1 MFQNVAK
8 IPHLVSDGEGHST
21 SDFLN
26 GRVNSLY
33 LALRSKQEARTSPA
47 PSAVMSIGSITE
59 MLAATSPDVVIGGA
73 MLGAGVYYLLKVIW
87 GGTSVPAPSDDVEY
101 DDSQELRNQLQLR
114 EWELELTRHFLRTR
128 DRAGRLEML
137 LQSLEVPED
146 HGFAAVF
153 RIVGSDLR
161 LEQSYGLS
169 PESRRKLSLSP
180 QMLRET
186 ISGGVVLTSVSD
198 APLKQHLLGLTIED
212 RAPLTQFYGVRLGN
226 IRHPWGVLVTTH
238 LPAVLSSEP
247 ATRDAWEHL
256 ATILGEEL
264 AAQESVSQQGDE
276 LALTREMLELRSM
289 ADLQFRSPTHLFQE
303 FLKRLAELAD
313 FERTT
318 LIISGDEYQLAAP
331 SVVRGGGAL
340 SRELVSVW
348 EAAEYRLMA
357 EASRASGGTIW
368 TERDLAQIG
377 LQGPF
382 RMAVVLP
389 LRYREWIVGRLCLT
403 RRSSGAINEN
413 DRRLIQWGTEFLVDL
428 IARTVDRAAV
438 EQLAR
443 LDGLTQLA
451 NRHTFDTELDRA
463 IDRANRTGDECALIM
478 LDMDHF
484 KAVNDTHGHLGGD
497 AALATVA
504 RVVERSVQASRTDDH
519 PLVARYGGEELV
531 VLLPGVGEPGAR
543 RIAESIREAVGRT
556 PIHHDDREF
565 HITVSAGVAARN
577 GAMITS
583 RHLVAAADSALYRA
597 KQSGRNRV
605 EVADQAIPS
614 V

>member
-1 MFQNVAK
+1 MKCWSCGPWPTCSSA
-8 IPHLVSDGEGHST
+8 
-21 SDFLN
+21 
-26 GRVNSLY
+26 
-33 LALRSKQEARTSPA
+33 ARHTC
-47 PSAVMSIGSITE
+47 
-59 MLAATSPDVVIGGA
+59 
-73 MLGAGVYYLLKVIW
+73 
-87 GGTSVPAPSDDVEY
+87 
-101 DDSQELRNQLQLR
+101 
-114 EWELELTRHFLRTR
+114 
-128 DRAGRLEML
+128 
-137 LQSLEVPED
+137 
-146 HGFAAVF
+146 
-153 RIVGSDLR
+153 
-161 LEQSYGLS
+161 
-169 PESRRKLSLSP
+169 
-180 QMLRET
+180 
-186 ISGGVVLTSVSD
+186 
-198 APLKQHLLGLTIED
+198 
-212 RAPLTQFYGVRLGN
+212 
-226 IRHPWGVLVTTH
+226 
-238 LPAVLSSEP
+238 
-247 ATRDAWEHL
+247 
-256 ATILGEEL
+256 
-264 AAQESVSQQGDE
+264 
-276 LALTREMLELRSM
+276 
-289 ADLQFRSPTHLFQE
+289 FRSFSSGL
-303 FLKRLAELAD
+303 RRLAD

-531 VLLPGVGEPGAR
+531 VLLRESESPEP
-543 RIAESIREAVGRT
+543 AESLSR
-556 PIHHDDREF
+556 F
-565 HITVSAGVAARN
+565 ARQS
-577 GAMITS
+577 GERRFTTTIGSFTS
-583 RHLVAAADSALYRA
+583 RSAREWRLA
-597 KQSGRNRV
+597 MES
-605 EVADQAIPS
+605 
-614 V
+614 

>member
-1 MFQNVAK
+1 MFEPLIADW
-8 IPHLVSDGEGHST
+8 P
-21 SDFLN
+21 
-26 GRVNSLY
+26 
-33 LALRSKQEARTSPA
+33 
-47 PSAVMSIGSITE
+47 
-59 MLAATSPDVVIGGA
+59 AATSPDVVIGGA
-73 MLGAGVYYLLKVIW
+73 LLGAGVYFLLKMIW
-87 GGTSVPAPSDDVEY
+87 GEAPAADPADEPPFDDTE
-101 DDSQELRNQLQLR
+101 ELRTQLQLR

-137 LQSLEVPED
+137 LKSLEIPENQ
-146 HGFAAVF
+146 GFAAVF
-153 RIVGSDLR
+153 RIVGSELR
-161 LEQSYGLS
+161 MEQSHGLS
-169 PESRRKLSLSP
+169 PESRQKLALSP
-180 QMLRET
+180 RMLRET
-186 ISGGVVLTSVSD
+186 ISSGVVVTSVSE
-198 APLKQHLLGLTIED
+198 APMNQNLLGLTVAD
-212 RAPLTQFYGVRLGN
+212 RASLSKFYGVRLGN
-226 IRHPWGVLVTTH
+226 IRHPWGVLITTH
-238 LPAVLSSEP
+238 LPAVQPSEP

-264 AAQESVSQQGDE
+264 ASQETVSRQGDE

-303 FLKRLAELAD
+303 FLKRLAELSD
-313 FERTT
+313 FERAT
-318 LIISGDEYQLAAP
+318 LIISGDEYQLTAP

-340 SRELVSVW
+340 SRELVAVW

-357 EASRASGGTIW
+357 EAASSTGGTVW
-368 TERDLAQIG
+368 TERDLSQIG

-382 RMAVVLP
+382 SMAVVLP
-389 LRYREWIVGRLCLT
+389 LRYREWIVGRLCLS
-403 RRSSGAINEN
+403 RRSGATINEN

-463 IDRANRTGDECALIM
+463 VDRANRTGDDCALVI
-478 LDMDHF
+478 LDLDHF
-484 KAVNDTHGHLGGD
+484 KSVNDTHGHLGGD

-504 RVVERSVQASRTDDH
+504 RVVERSVQASRTDDN

-556 PIHHDDREF
+556 PIHHDNEEF
-565 HITVSAGVAARN
+565 HVTISAGVAARN
-577 GAMITS
+577 GAMVTS
-583 RHLVAAADSALYRA
+583 RSMVSSADTALYRA
-597 KQSGRNRV
+597 KQNGRNRV
-605 EVADQAIPS
+605 EVAEHAIHS
-614 V
+614 

>member
-1 MFQNVAK
+1 MFYGL
-8 IPHLVSDGEGHST
+8 IPES
-21 SDFLN
+21 
-26 GRVNSLY
+26 
-33 LALRSKQEARTSPA
+33 
-47 PSAVMSIGSITE
+47 
-59 MLAATSPDVVIGGA
+59 LAAAPPGVVIGGA
-73 MLGAGVYYLLKVIW
+73 LLGAGIYYILKAI
-87 GGTSVPAPSDDVEY
+87 GIGTATPAPVEDSAF

-137 LQSLEVPED
+137 LKSLEIPEQS
-146 HGFAAVF
+146 GFAAVF

-161 LEQSYGLS
+161 LEQSHGLS
-169 PESRRKLSLSP
+169 PESRQKLSLSP
-180 QMLRET
+180 RMVRET
-186 ISGGVVLTSVSD
+186 ISGGVVMRSISD
-198 APLKQHLLGLTIED
+198 APMNQHLLGLTIAD
-212 RAPLTQFYGVRLGN
+212 RAALTQFYGVRLGN
-226 IRHPWGVLVTTH
+226 VRHPWGVLVTTH
-238 LPAVLSSEP
+238 LPAVQSSEP

-264 AAQESVSQQGDE
+264 AAQESISQQGDE

-318 LIISGDEYQLAAP
+318 LIISGDEYQLTAP

-340 SRELVSVW
+340 SRELVAVW

-357 EASRASGGTIW
+357 EAARASGGTIW
-368 TERDLAQIG
+368 TERDLSQIG

-382 RMAVVLP
+382 NMAVVLP
-389 LRYREWIVGRLCLT
+389 LRYREWIVGRLCLS
-403 RRSSGAINEN
+403 RRSGGVVNEN

-484 KAVNDTHGHLGGD
+484 KSVNDTHGHLGGD

-519 PLVARYGGEELV
+519 PLVARYGGEELA

-577 GAMITS
+577 GVMITS
-583 RHLVAAADSALYRA
+583 RHLIGSADSALYRA
-597 KQSGRNRV
+597 KQNGRNRV
-605 EVADQAIPS
+605 EVAERAVPS